1 MLRRDPAAT
10 RPTIVGAVIAAA
22 TIESR
27 PVGGVAGV
35 ASGVAALVRG
45 APPSAVAPGFVTGAA
60 GAVSTLAVFPV
71 VDASPARGIAVGTR
85 RHVDPLPDG
94 TGLTVVVNA
103 LSGSGS
109 AADVVDELRE
119 GLPGAEIVECEEA
132 DDLEAVLTDAAARSR
147 SLGIVGGDGTV
158 NAAARAALDAGVP
171 LVVFPGGTLNHFARD
186 LGIGSMAEAMEAVRE
201 GHVVAIDVG
210 VIDERP
216 FVNNASLGSYSDLVD
231 ERERLEGR
239 LGKWPAMVV
248 ALVRVLRRGRR
259 FHVRIDGEDEAVWM
273 IFFGNSEYAPAGFAP
288 SDRADLVDGLLDVR
302 VVNAARPFS
311 RLRLVVALMFGA
323 LARSSVY
330 ERRVVNTLTVAVE
343 GDAGVR
349 LAVDGETFDGSGA
362 FVVAKRP
369 AALLVHVLEH

>member
-1 MLRRDPAAT
+1 MGLAT
-10 RPTIVGAVIAAA
+10 GAAA
-22 TIESR
+22 GAAGAF
-27 PVGGVAGV
+27 GGVRPAVVGP
-35 ASGVAALVRG
+35 AL
-45 APPSAVAPGFVTGAA
+45 VTGAA
-60 GAVSTLAVFPV
+60 AAVSTLVVFPI
-71 VDASPARGIAVGTR
+71 VDASPARGVAVGTR
-85 RHVDPLPDG
+85 RQVDPLPDG

-103 LSGSGS
+103 MSGSGS
-109 AADVVDELRE
+109 AAEVVDELRE
-119 GLPGAEIVECEEA
+119 GLPGAEIVECEEVER
-132 DDLEAVLTDAAARSR
+132 LEDVLTDAAGRCR

-158 NAAARAALDAGVP
+158 NAAARAALGAGVP

-210 VIDERP
+210 VIDDRP

-239 LGKWPAMVV
+239 LGKWPAMIV
-248 ALVRVLRRGRR
+248 ALVRVLHRGRR
-259 FHVRIDGEDEAVWM
+259 FHVRIDGDDEAVWM

-302 VVNAARPFS
+302 IVNAGTPFS
-311 RLRLVVALMFGA
+311 RLRLVAALMFGA

-343 GDAGVR
+343 GDDGVR

-369 AALLVHVLEH
+369 AALLVHVLDH